1 MSLRPILASFA
12 CAVGLSACATA
23 GAALPGAQSVPATNV
38 PYVLGTRPFLG
49 ANAGSGVTGRALCPV
64 AKPGFGRCHAIR
76 RTDAL
81 KVSARDVR
89 AFVPFYE
96 KACFQGNAVCYSPQD
111 LWQAY
116 NLPSTSMGAGQ
127 VVAVVDA
134 HNDPSAESDL
144 AMYRAKFGLSPCGSN
159 GGCFRKVGQAGSSLH
174 LPSGSAWRDEESLDL
189 EMVSAVCP
197 NCRLLLVEASSNS
210 LANLAAAEN
219 EAVKHGATVIS
230 NSWSAPE
237 WAAGDPAYDHPG
249 VAITASAGDNGYG
262 SCLPDYGCEGPQ
274 GPAGFASVISVGGTR
289 LIPNVSGRGF
299 AERVWN
305 CHQDVPASCG
315 LSSLSATGSGCSGMV
330 PKPKWQTDPGCTMRS
345 YSDVSAVA
353 DVVTGVMAVDD
364 GEWTIWGGT
373 SVASPI
379 VAAAIA
385 LAGNAKSL
393 HGASAIWRSQG
404 AHFFDVTVGNDV
416 VVRTDG
422 RGHDP
427 GACPPVYAYIC
438 EARRGYDG
446 PTGWG
451 TPNGVAGL

>member
-1 MSLRPILASFA
+1 
-12 CAVGLSACATA
+12 
-23 GAALPGAQSVPATNV
+23 
-38 PYVLGTRPFLG
+38 
-49 ANAGSGVTGRALCPV
+49 
-64 AKPGFGRCHAIR
+64 
-76 RTDAL
+76 
-81 KVSARDVR
+81 
-89 AFVPFYE
+89 
-96 KACFQGNAVCYSPQD
+96 
-111 LWQAY
+111 
-116 NLPSTSMGAGQ
+116 
-127 VVAVVDA
+127 
-134 HNDPSAESDL
+134 
-144 AMYRAKFGLSPCGSN
+144 MYRAKFGLSPCGSN
-159 GGCFRKVGQAGSSLH
+159 GGCFRKVGQDGSFLH
-174 LPSGSAWRDEESLDL
+174 LPSGSAWRAEESLDL

-197 NCRLLLVEASSNS
+197 NCGIVLVEASSNS

-219 EAVKHGATVIS
+219 EAVRLGATVIS

-237 WAAGDPAYDHPG
+237 WAADDPAYDHPG
-249 VAITASAGDNGYG
+249 VAITASAGDNGYA
-262 SCLPDYGCEGPQ
+262 SCMPDYGCEGPQ

-289 LIPNVSGRGF
+289 LIPNVSERGF

-315 LSSLSATGSGCSGMV
+315 LSSLSATGSGCSAMV
-330 PKPKWQTDPGCTMRS
+330 PKPKWQTDAGCTMRS
-345 YSDVSAVA
+345 YGDVAAVA

-404 AHFFDVTVGNDV
+404 ADFFDVTVGDDV
-416 VVRTDG
+416 VVRTAG